1 MVVERG
7 ESMVRIDSSKT
18 MSLLN
23 HMLGKIGVTLRITS

>member
-7 ESMVRIDSSKT
+7 DIDSSKT

-23 HMLGKIGVTLRITS
+23 HMLGKFGVTLRITS